1 MEPLDSNFLVRLAV
15 MVPGEPQSEVGEHDV
30 VALNRVFDAQISSRH
45 LDFQARLMQAAGQGY
60 YTIGSAGHESNA
72 FVADALRPTDP
83 AFLHYRSGAFYQLR
97 STQVDG
103 IDGIEDILLSLAAA
117 ADDPI
122 SGGRH
127 KVFGRAE
134 LSIVPGTSTI
144 ASHLPRAVGVA
155 FAIERAKK
163 LEVPLIWPADGIV
176 VCSIGDASI
185 NHSTAVGAINA
196 ACNTAFRGLN
206 LPILFVCEDNGIGIS
221 VRTPT
226 GWIEQTYSNRVGMR
240 YFTADGHDPMN
251 MQQVAREA
259 SEFVRTARK
268 PAMLHIRCARFMGH
282 AGSDVELGYRA
293 NREIQAD
300 YALDPLVATAQALVD
315 SRRWSAETLGLRY
328 EKRRATVQQIADRVV
343 GRPKLVSVQQ
353 IMAPLSPRS
362 TTAVR
367 DVATVAGDVDARLK
381 AFEGKLPEAEGKL
394 TLAGAINRSLRDGLA
409 KIPSML
415 IFGEDV
421 GRKGGVYG
429 VTARLQ
435 KIFGTA
441 RVFDTILDEQT
452 VLGLGLGAAVS
463 GMLPVPEIQYLA
475 YLHNAID
482 QVRGEAATQRFFSD
496 GQYRNGMV
504 IRIAGLAY
512 QKGFG
517 GHFHNDNSLAA
528 VRDIPGIV
536 VAVPSRASDAA
547 PMMRTALSAALV
559 DGTVT
564 LFVEPIALYHERD
577 LLEKGD
583 GGLLDDYPSPAHWS
597 DNHVDIGSARAYLT
611 ENPTADVLTIVSFGN
626 GVPMSLRVAEKLR
639 REGIGTRVVDLRWL
653 TPLPIADIVK
663 HAEATGRVLVA
674 DETRMSGGVSESILT
689 ALVDAGFTGAVARVT
704 SHDSFIPLADAAQLV
719 LLQQE
724 HIETAARALLHS
736 VDTGNPV
743 SN

>member
-1 MEPLDSNFLVRLAV
+1 MEPLDSNFLEKLSA
-15 MVPGEPQSEVGEHDV
+15 MVPKAQAFAPDSVDGD
-30 VALNRVFDAQISSRH
+30 ALSGVFDAQVTSRH
-45 LDFQARLMQAAGQGY
+45 LDFQARIMQAAGNGY
-60 YTIGSAGHESNA
+60 YTIGSSGHESNA

-97 STQVDG
+97 SQQVDG
-103 IDGIEDILLSLAAA
+103 VDGVEDILLSLAAA

-134 LSIVPGTSTI
+134 LSIIPGTSTI
-144 ASHLPRAVGVA
+144 ASHLPRAVGTA

-163 LEVPLIWPADGIV
+163 LGVSVIWPQDGVV

-221 VRTPT
+221 VKTPA
-226 GWIEQTYSNRVGMR
+226 GWVEQTYSHRVGLE
-240 YFTADGHDPMN
+240 YFSAEGHDPL
-251 MQQVAREA
+251 QVREVAREA
-259 SEFVRTARK
+259 ANFVRASRK
-268 PAMLHIRCARFMGH
+268 PAMLHIHCARFLGH
-282 AGSDVELGYRA
+282 AGSDVELSYRS
-293 NREIQAD
+293 NREIMAD
-300 YALDPLVATAQALVD
+300 FELDPLVATAQALVD
-315 SRRWSAETLGLRY
+315 LGESTAGELRQRY
-328 EKRRATVQQIADRVV
+328 EECRTRVQGVADRVNTR
-343 GRPKLVSVQQ
+343 GKLQSAQQ
-353 IMAPLSPRS
+353 IMKPLSPRS
-362 TTAVR
+362 ADTVR
-367 DVATVAGDVDARLK
+367 DIASSAGDDDSRNK
-381 AFEGKLPEAEGKL
+381 AFEGKLPETEGKL
-394 TLAGAINRSLRDGLA
+394 TLAASINRSLRDGLA
-409 KIPSML
+409 QVPGML

-429 VTARLQ
+429 ATARLQ

-452 VLGLGLGAAVS
+452 ILGLALGTSLS

-482 QVRGEAATQRFFSD
+482 QVRGEAATQQFFSN

-528 VRDIPGIV
+528 IRDIPGIV
-536 VAVPSRASDAA
+536 VAVPSRAGDAA
-547 PMMRTALSAALV
+547 SMMRTALAAARV

-564 LFVEPIALYHERD
+564 VFVEPIALYHERD

-583 GGLLDDYPSPAHWS
+583 GGLLDHYAPPKDWANQHTE
-597 DNHVDIGSARAYLT
+597 IGRARAYVSG
-611 ENPTADVLTIVSFGN
+611 EASADSLTIVSFGN
-626 GVPMSLRVAEKLR
+626 GVPMSLRVADMLR
-639 REGIGTRVVDLRWL
+639 REGKGVRVVDLRWL
-653 TPLPIADIVK
+653 NPLPVEDLLE
-663 HAEATGRVLVA
+663 HAQATGKVLIA
-674 DETRMSGGVSESILT
+674 DETRLSGGVSESVIS
-689 ALVDAGFTGAVARVT
+689 ALVDSGFGGAIARVN
-704 SHDSFIPLADAAQLV
+704 SHDSFIPLAEAAQLV

-724 HIETAARALLHS
+724 QIESAARALL
-736 VDTGNPV
+736 GAN
-743 SN
+743 